1 MSYSDAD
8 TTQTDWSNFRQQ
20 NDTECCPVTGVSR
33 IPGYVQ
39 VEYSS
44 ATPIDSYVKIGGQS
58 KSKLW
63 VMFNK
68 FLYQK

>member
-1 MSYSDAD
+1 MNNSDTD
-8 TTQTDWSNFRQQ
+8 TTQTDWSNSRQQ

-33 IPGYVQ
+33 MPGYVQ

-44 ATPIDSYVKIGGQS
+44 AIPIGSHVEIEGQS
-58 KSKLW
+58 KSKLGA
-63 VMFNK
+63 MFNK